1 MQIIKS
7 IQQFAR
13 DEQGVT
19 AIEYG
24 LLAAVLAAAVVAG
37 ATLVSDGLATAF
49 GKLKTALSA

>member
-49 GKLKTALSA
+49 GKIKTALTA

>member
-24 LLAAVLAAAVVAG
+24 LLAAVVATAVVAAG
-37 ATLVSDGLATAF
+37 VLLKDGLDAAF
-49 GKLKTALSA
+49 GKVKAALSA

>member
-24 LLAAVLAAAVVAG
+24 LLAAVVATAVVAAG
-37 ATLVSDGLATAF
+37 VLLKDGLTAAF
-49 GKLKTALSA
+49 TKVKTALV

>member
-1 MQIIKS
+1 MQFIKS

-37 ATLVSDGLATAF
+37 ATLVSNGLGVTF
-49 GKLKTALSA
+49 GKIKAALG